1 MFDKRMRCYNI
12 IFEVLDD
19 LDCVEHE
26 LNPALGRLRQQ
37 TYELVYGSDDE
48 LFHQALYDWFVSR
61 GQQERLLEVPTFQSH
76 FLTSRSKHPLSKHT
90 SNTKQPRPP
99 SKPIF
104 SGNSTPKTQIT
115 TMPPVFSM
123 NSPTRISPFPS
134 KKESSISP
142 VLRIY
147 VLFGSILG

>member
-19 LDCVEHE
+19 LDSVEHE

-104 SGNSTPKTQIT
+104 SGNSTPKMQII

-123 NSPTRISPFPS
+123 NSPTRISPSPS